1 MLFNTTHP
9 TQEDIMNSAI
19 SLETVAQHFVTW
31 RTSSQT
37 KGRSVTPIHLQQEA
51 VTLKSNYSKKEIT
64 KALGINHSA
73 LKRWSATQEAT
84 NPGFIALAAED
95 IDVAMEVASGN
106 ARCEFP
112 NGIRLTLPINRL
124 GSTLLL
130 QLYEMRQA
138 VKS

>member
-1 MLFNTTHP
+1 
-9 TQEDIMNSAI
+9 MNSAI
-19 SLETVAQHFVTW
+19 SLETVAQHFATW

-37 KGRSVTPIHLQQEA
+37 NGRSVTPTQLQQEA
-51 VTLKSNYSKKEIT
+51 VTLKSNHSKKEIT

-73 LKRWSATQEAT
+73 LKRWSATQEAM

-95 IDVAMEVASGN
+95 IDIAMEVASGN
-106 ARCEFP
+106 ARCELP

-124 GSTLLL
+124 SSTLLQ
-130 QLYEMRQA
+130 QLYQIRQA